1 MREETNAGYGE
12 EKKRTEEQKR
22 RREEKRTPRLSTQAG
37 ASRKPWEEGAGAGYS
52 SPGTVYNRHTRPY
65 SVREVQLSLS
75 PPRFSGRHLAYGSQ
89 AGDTGAEASHSNH
102 RYVHSILHEQHI
114 VHAQIPKHMN
124 GYVGYGACGAHRSF
138 PRKASMLAVKCHT
151 GLNGFDAPNTFHV
164 AL

>member
-1 MREETNAGYGE
+1 MNAEYGE
-12 EKKRTEEQKR
+12 ERKRKR
-22 RREEKRTPRLSTQAG
+22 KRAPRLPTQAG
-37 ASRKPWEEGAGAGYS
+37 ASRKPWEEGASAGYS

-65 SVREVQLSLS
+65 SVRELQLSLS
-75 PPRFSGRHLAYGSQ
+75 PPHFPGRHLAPDSQ
-89 AGDTGAEASHSNH
+89 AGDTRAETSHSNH

-114 VHAQIPKHMN
+114 VHVQIPKHMN